1 MLNLR
6 QSTNLVSILKQV
18 SPNQIFEVIDCINL
32 QLSRSKIGS
41 ALDDA
46 TDPTYSILGKAAANF
61 IQQLRY
67 RIENGGMAADLLGDH
82 LRIFSSFETRGE
94 EAEEAAA
101 PEVDPRLSELLAKPI
116 EELDLS
122 VRSANCLKNANIRT
136 LGDLVQRTE
145 REMLSTKNFGR
156 KSLDEIKDVLAN
168 MGLSFGMTRA
178 SRAGEMRE

>member
-67 RIENGGMAADLLGDH
+67 RIENGGMAADLPGDF
-82 LRIFSSFETRGE
+82 LVKEPFCDPLASAISSCLFSNRATREG
-94 EAEEAAA
+94 
-101 PEVDPRLSELLAKPI
+101 S
-116 EELDLS
+116 
-122 VRSANCLKNANIRT
+122 C
-136 LGDLVQRTE
+136 
-145 REMLSTKNFGR
+145 
-156 KSLDEIKDVLAN
+156 
-168 MGLSFGMTRA
+168 
-178 SRAGEMRE
+178 